1 MSQAT
6 DNMIAKYAAETRAA
20 FMERVQDDQKAN
32 LILECV
38 KREYANASNVDRA
51 CWDGNPF
58 EEQND
63 RDGIDYHAAGCSHD
77 RDGFRIL

>member
-6 DNMIAKYAAETRAA
+6 DDMIAKYAAETQAA
-20 FMERVQDDQKAN
+20 FLNRVQDDSKAS
-32 LILECV
+32 LVAECI

-58 EEQND
+58 EAQND
-63 RDGIDYHAAGCSHD
+63 AYNDSKDLHTADQSGKLFI
-77 RDGFRIL
+77 